1 MVNYKAEVEK
11 AVIQAERYQKLEI
24 INNNVNTFS
33 KIFSENVNVIKECA
47 KAYGE
52 RNKIIFDRN
61 QTISQLNEI
70 KNSGNSILNKLKEFR
85 DKTDWN
91 LENLY
96 EDNLELL
103 KIVDELIKKINGE
116 TVNNFVSGLSDFYQF
131 VENLSL
137 LQHLVLLDI
146 LLFLVIILTIINI
159 FSALFGN
166 EIIKYFNLENRFPK
180 LSVFFKVRSTLQKYY
195 LIWSVFVLMFVC
207 IFAIIINTV
216 SLYLTLT

>member
-61 QTISQLNEI
+61 QTLSQLNEI

-103 KIVDELIKKINGE
+103 KIVDELLDKHR
-116 TVNNFVSGLSDFYQF
+116 
-131 VENLSL
+131 L
-137 LQHLVLLDI
+137 LEAI
-146 LLFLVIILTIINI
+146 EE
-159 FSALFGN
+159 GN
-166 EIIKYFNLENRFPK
+166 EDLVK
-180 LSVFFKVRSTLQKYY
+180 S
-195 LIWSVFVLMFVC
+195 LIDSGADLHY
-207 IFAIIINTV
+207 INN
-216 SLYLTLT
+216 